1 MSHFVGCQDRGL
13 AAVATGSHIDA
24 VPNAGKY
31 DGVVGVLAALE
42 AIRGLQRAGLKPE
55 RSIELVIFAAEEP
68 TRFGIG
74 CLGSRLL
81 AGVLTPEQA
90 LQLTD
95 PSGRLLTDWLAEIY
109 GQPDDLQSVR
119 LVPNSYSAFIE
130 LHAL

>member
-1 MSHFVGCQDRGL
+1 VSHFVGCQDRGL